1 MLGTLKRRIRRA
13 LPPSIL
19 DHVEDFR
26 WRGKRLDIADAYLP
40 LFAGLSGIEIGGPSR
55 LFRHRLPIYSVVRG
69 TDGVNFS
76 GQTVWEGAIAEGR
89 TYRYWRSRTGHQHL
103 MEGGD
108 LTGIE
113 TGRYEFC
120 ISSNCLEHLANPLR
134 AMEEWA
140 RVVRPGG
147 LVLIAVPDQRVTF
160 DHRRPVTTLDH
171 VLEDRRRGTGE
182 DDMTHL
188 PEILELHDLG
198 MDPPAGDAAAFR
210 ARSERNIENR
220 CLHHH
225 VFDPDLLRGM
235 ARHAG
240 LKVLRVDGIGTDHV
254 LLART

>member
-1 MLGTLKRRIRRA
+1 MLSTLKRHSRRA
-13 LPPSIL
+13 VPPSML
-19 DHVEDFR
+19 GRVEDLR
-26 WRGKRLDIADAYLP
+26 HRGERLGIADAYLP
-40 LFAGLSGIEIGGPSR
+40 LFSGLAGIEIGGPSR
-55 LFRHRLPIYSVVRG
+55 MFRHRLPIYSVARG
-69 TDGVNFS
+69 VDGVNYA

-89 TYRYWRSRTGHQHL
+89 TYRYWRSRTGHQHI

-108 LTGIE
+108 LTGI
-113 TGRYEFC
+113 GHGHYQFC
-120 ISSNCLEHLANPLR
+120 ISSNWLEHLANPLR

-147 LVLIAVPDQRVTF
+147 LVLIAVPDRRATF

-171 VLEDRRRGTGE
+171 VIEDRRVGTGE
-182 DDMTHL
+182 DDLTHL
-188 PEILELHDLG
+188 PGILELHDLG
-198 MDPPAGDAAAFR
+198 RDPPAGDAAAFR
-210 ARSERNIENR
+210 ARSERNLENR

-240 LKVLRVDGIGTDHV
+240 LKVLRLDAIGTDHV